1 MEDVIKQF
9 GLLVNILSPLVLG
22 LLAYWEFN
30 KKNKREE
37 HNDDVESR
45 DKLIESLR
53 QQNEDLYKKR
63 VSAEKL
69 VDELRKELNDRKKD
83 ES

>member
-1 MEDVIKQF
+1 M
-9 GLLVNILSPLVLG
+9 
-22 LLAYWEFN
+22 
-30 KKNKREE
+30 
-37 HNDDVESR
+37 
-45 DKLIESLR
+45 IESLR

-69 VDELRKELNDRKKD
+69 IDELRKELNDRKKD

>member
-1 MEDVIKQF
+1 MEEIIKQVAPI
-9 GLLVNILSPLVLG
+9 LNILSPIILG
-22 LLAYWEFN
+22 VLAYWEFN
-30 KKNKREE
+30 KKNKREQ
-37 HNDDVESR
+37 HNDDIESR

-69 VDELRKELNDRKKD
+69 IDELRKELNDRKKD

>member
-37 HNDDVESR
+37 HNDDIESR

-63 VSAEKL
+63 VLAEKL
-69 VDELRKELNDRKKD
+69 VDELRHELNDRKKD

>member
-22 LLAYWEFN
+22 LFAYWEFN
-30 KKNKREE
+30 KKNQREK

-45 DKLIESLR
+45 DKQIESL
-53 QQNEDLYKKR
+53 QKQYQDMYDKWL
-63 VSAEKL
+63 SSEKL
-69 VDELRKELNDRKKD
+69 VDELRRELNDRKKD

>member
-1 MEDVIKQF
+1 MEEIIKQVAPI
-9 GLLVNILSPLVLG
+9 LNILSPIILG
-22 LLAYWEFN
+22 VLAYWEFN
-30 KKNKREE
+30 KKNKREQ
-37 HNDDVESR
+37 HNDDIESR

-69 VDELRKELNDRKKD
+69 VDELRRELNDRKKD
-83 ES
+83 EN